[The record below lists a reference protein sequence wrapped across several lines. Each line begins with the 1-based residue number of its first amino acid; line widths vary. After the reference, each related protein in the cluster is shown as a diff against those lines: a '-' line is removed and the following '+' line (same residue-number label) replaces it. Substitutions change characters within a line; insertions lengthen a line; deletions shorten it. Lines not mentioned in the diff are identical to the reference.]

1 MFNTVFNLKNLI
13 WFCAIG
19 LAVFS
24 GYYSVFGIS
33 KLFSGG
39 SWSIIGMSAML
50 ELSKLVVVTF
60 LHKHF
65 KTLRV
70 GIKLYMSV
78 AIVVL
83 MSITSIGVYGY
94 LTNSYQETA
103 KVIYKAQG
111 EVALL
116 DQKKKSFE
124 DQQKQLNTAIAE
136 KTNRLKSFDQMRISQ
151 QGAYIQQLT
160 QKRAVNSLTRNISSV
175 DKTSESLNREISV
188 LTSNSFVLSDSIS
201 NIDQTKLKISNETFS
216 SELGPLLYISRILN
230 LPMDIVVNWFIII
243 LVIVFDPLAI
253 SLVIAANHL
262 EYQPTDDQS
271 ITTQLSDMNTD
282 VFENEL
288 NFNNPEKFTIFD
300 EFNNSETNTNDET
313 DMKEFYDETELPIY
327 DQPVDNGV
335 ENPWKPKP
343 FIR

>member
-33 KLFSGG
+33 RLFSGG

-271 ITTQLSDMNTD
+271 ITTQLSDTNTD